1 MRHRCCGTVPR
12 VLASMAEWG
21 DPLAA
26 LDCFTVAIRN
36 YHDSGNTPMIRS
48 PLAVLAVFF
57 DRLGHYEA
65 AATISGFALNLLTP
79 LFTE

>member
-1 MRHRCCGTVPR
+1 M
-12 VLASMAEWG
+12 G